1 MIGVAAP
8 CQRVEVA
15 ASAERLWRRNDL
27 LASLDH
33 NDIAFFYPHLKI
45 VQLKHGTVLGT
56 PGDEV
61 DFVWFPFNC
70 LMSLVCTSSDGASSE
85 AATLGREGVI
95 NLFSVIGGC
104 DVVAEAVV
112 QIEGS
117 AGRLSAGVFRQLFDQ
132 RPALRRAC
140 IGFAGR
146 LVARMSREVLC
157 SSHHAVV
164 PRLAGWL
171 LGASDRTERKILSLT
186 QEHLAALL
194 GVQRSTLTEAAR
206 ALQALGAI
214 SYRRGLI
221 TIQDRRSLEAHACE
235 CYRAGLTILAT
246 VHAPFAAKSNGATWL
261 P

>member
-1 MIGVAAP
+1 MIGVVAP
-8 CQRVEVA
+8 HERAGPVIG
-15 ASAERLWRRNDL
+15 AELLWRCNDL
-27 LASLDH
+27 LASLEREDV
-33 NDIAFFYPHLKI
+33 AFLRPYLQI
-45 VQLKHGTVLGT
+45 VQLERRVVLGA
-56 PGDEV
+56 PGGEA
-61 DFVWFPFNC
+61 DFVWFPFDC
-70 LMSLVCTSSDGASSE
+70 LASLVCTSRDGTLSE

-104 DVVAEAVV
+104 DVAAEAVV

-117 AGRLSAGVFRQLFDQ
+117 AGGLSAGVFRQLFDQ

-171 LGASDRTERKILSLT
+171 LGASDRTERKVLPLT
-186 QEHLAALL
+186 QEHLAVLL

-206 ALQALGAI
+206 TLQAFGAI

-221 TIQDRRSLEAHACE
+221 TIQDRQSLEAHACK
-235 CYRAGLTILAT
+235 CYQAGLTILAT
-246 VHAPFAAKSNGATWL
+246 VHTPFVAWSNGATWL
-261 P
+261 R